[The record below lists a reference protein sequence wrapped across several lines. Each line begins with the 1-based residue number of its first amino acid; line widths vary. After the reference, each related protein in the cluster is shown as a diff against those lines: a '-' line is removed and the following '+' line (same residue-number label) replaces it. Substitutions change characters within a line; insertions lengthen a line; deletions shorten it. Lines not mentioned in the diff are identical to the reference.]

1 MNSNLSGASGGYK
14 KEVKRLET
22 ETKKEK
28 KEVR

>member
-22 ETKKEK
+22 ETKKRK
-28 KEVR
+28 RK